1 MAELIKNIEKE
12 TVFKLAEQVKL
23 EGGKVNSLTLAQ
35 TPATKI
41 TVFAID
47 ADEGMSSHAAPG
59 DALIAVLEGTGEIT
73 VNGVPHQLGAGE
85 SIVMPAGART
95 RCVASPRSKCYSW
108 WYWLRKTVDGERKGG
123 ATTLD
128 EMEKAYFEPNAK
140 GGGSKLGPPPFFV
153 RQSMKLNGLNCKE
166 IYR

>member
-85 SIVMPAGART
+85 SIVMPAGAPHAVRGIT
-95 RCVASPRSKCYSW
+95 
-108 WYWLRKTVDGERKGG
+108 
-123 ATTLD
+123 
-128 EMEKAYFEPNAK
+128 
-140 GGGSKLGPPPFFV
+140 PFKMLLV
-153 RQSMKLNGLNCKE
+153 VVLAA
-166 IYR
+166 

>member
-12 TVFKLAEQVKL
+12 TVFKLVEQVKL

-47 ADEGMSSHAAPG
+47 ADEGCPAMRRPATRSSRYSRVPAKSRSTASRISWGRARAPSC
-59 DALIAVLEGTGEIT
+59 
-73 VNGVPHQLGAGE
+73 P
-85 SIVMPAGART
+85 PARRM
-95 RCVASPRSKCYSW
+95 RCVASPRSKCCSW
-108 WYWLRKTVDGERKGG
+108 WYWLRRTADGKRKGG

-128 EMEKAYFEPNAK
+128 EMEKAHFEPNVK
-140 GGGSKLGPPPFFV
+140 GGGSNGVRRPFSCDNQW
-153 RQSMKLNGLNCKE
+153 R
-166 IYR
+166 